1 MAFYNVE
8 NAIKEY
14 LIKYQDLKRAIVT
27 AQRSKS
33 KAKSPER
40 FEFWY
45 SVELELKKLLP
56 PKTYKVKYTKED

>member
-1 MAFYNVE
+1 MAFYNVQ
-8 NAIKEY
+8 NAVTEY
-14 LIKYQDLKRAIVT
+14 LNKYRDLKRAIVT

-33 KAKSPER
+33 KAKSEDR

-45 SVELELKKLLP
+45 AVELELKKLLP